1 MNLLGSHKNFMNIV
15 KSAKIS
21 TFTNSYLVDLRNHGM
36 SEHKDSMTLDDMSL
50 DLANFIQK
58 NNINSTY
65 LMGHSLGGRVI
76 MAFL

>member
-1 MNLLGSHKNFMNIV
+1 MNIV

-58 NNINSTY
+58 NNLIN
-65 LMGHSLGGRVI
+65 I
-76 MAFL
+76 